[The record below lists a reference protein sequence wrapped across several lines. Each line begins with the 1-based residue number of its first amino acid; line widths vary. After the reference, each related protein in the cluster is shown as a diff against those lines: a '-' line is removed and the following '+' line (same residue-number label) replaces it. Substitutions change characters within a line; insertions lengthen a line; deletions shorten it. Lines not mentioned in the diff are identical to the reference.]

1 MAFWDVF
8 CTYYD
13 FWEDIIPQMSQN
25 KKKEEACASSFLV
38 YESKSICLLVELLH
52 AVLDDDALV
61 RLRYTLT
68 CYVVDWSVA
77 VFYCVNL
84 LD

>member
-1 MAFWDVF
+1 MFFVLITAFKDVAS
-8 CTYYD
+8 
-13 FWEDIIPQMSQN
+13 QMYQN

-38 YESKSICLLVELLH
+38 YESKSICLLIELLH
-52 AVLDDDALV
+52 AVLDNDTLV

-77 VFYCVNL
+77 VFYFVNL